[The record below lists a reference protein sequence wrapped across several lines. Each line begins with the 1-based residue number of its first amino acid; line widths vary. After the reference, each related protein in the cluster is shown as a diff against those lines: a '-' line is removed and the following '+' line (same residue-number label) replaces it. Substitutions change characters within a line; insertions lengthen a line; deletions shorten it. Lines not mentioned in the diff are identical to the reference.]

1 MRHKRSSRLRRDA
14 GFTLIEL
21 LVVLVI
27 LGVLAGIVMPRLFG
41 RGEEAKRTATRVQM
55 RILEDALNQY
65 EVDTGTYPT
74 TEQGLEALIR
84 EPAVGRIP
92 DRWREGGYLEKS
104 TMPKDPWGSEYVY
117 LSPGN
122 HGDFD
127 LLSYGPDGEPGGD
140 GKYADIVNWELE

>member
-1 MRHKRSSRLRRDA
+1 MRPHGSPRRRSDA

-41 RGEEAKRTATRVQM
+41 RGEEAKRTAARVQM

-65 EVDTGTYPT
+65 EVDTGTYPS

-84 EPAVGRIP
+84 EPTVGRIP

-104 TMPKDPWGSEYVY
+104 TVPKDPWGSEYVY

-122 HGDFD
+122 HGAFD

-140 GKYADIVNWELE
+140 GKFADIVNWELE

>member
-1 MRHKRSSRLRRDA
+1 MRHNPSSRRRRDA

-41 RGEEAKRTATRVQM
+41 RGEEAKRTAARVQM

-84 EPAVGRIP
+84 EPTVGRIP
-92 DRWREGGYLEKS
+92 ERWREGGYLEKA
-104 TMPKDPWGSEYVY
+104 TVPKDPWGTDYVY

-122 HGDFD
+122 HGSFD

>member
-1 MRHKRSSRLRRDA
+1 MRHKRSSRLRCDA

-41 RGEEAKRTATRVQM
+41 RGEDAKRTAARVQM

>member
-1 MRHKRSSRLRRDA
+1 MRRTDRSKRRHDA

-41 RGEEAKRTATRVQM
+41 RGEEAKRTAARVQM

-65 EVDTGTYPT
+65 EVDNGGYPT

-84 EPAVGRIP
+84 QPTVGRIP

-104 TMPKDPWGSEYVY
+104 TIPKDPWGTPYVY
-117 LSPGN
+117 LSPGT
-122 HGDFD
+122 HGNFD
-127 LLSYGPDGEPGGD
+127 LLSYGADGEPGGE
-140 GKYADIVNWELE
+140 GNYADIVNWELE

>member
-1 MRHKRSSRLRRDA
+1 MRHKRSSRRRRDA

-41 RGEEAKRTATRVQM
+41 RGEDAKRTAARVQM